1 MLGDATLIANLGS
14 GDIERTIA
22 FYAGKLGL
30 EVVERRELMPG
41 RPEVVLG
48 SGGARICFEGGGT
61 PEPGPNALVGWH
73 VESIEAAMDALREQ
87 GIVFEE
93 YDLPGLKTE
102 NGVVRIGGYEA
113 AWFKDPDGNVLSL
126 LSGRA

>member
-1 MLGDATLIANLGS
+1 VISGTLIANLGS
-14 GDIERTIA
+14 GDIERTIE

-41 RPEVVLG
+41 RPEVIFG

-61 PEPGPNALVGWH
+61 ANPGPNPLVGWH
-73 VESIEAAMDALREQ
+73 VDDIEATMDSLRAN
-87 GIVFEE
+87 GVVFEE

-102 NGVVRIGGYEA
+102 NGVVGIGGYKA
-113 AWFKDPDGNVLSL
+113 AWFKDPDGNVLGL
-126 LSGRA
+126 LSGP